1 LLKHLKLFTPNPWLC
16 VGDFNE
22 IIDQSE
28 KDGAALRKEGQMN
41 QFREASEDCNV
52 SDLDFIGSKYTW
64 NNGKQDDGFMR
75 KD

>member
-1 LLKHLKLFTPNPWLC
+1 
-16 VGDFNE
+16 VAIGDFHFRLSLSKVGAL
-22 IIDQSE
+22 Q
-28 KDGAALRKEGQMN
+28 DGATLRKEGQMN
-41 QFREASEDCNV
+41 QLREALEDCNV